1 VIRSVVTIPMARAK
15 ALLVGRDELEESRQ
29 TGDVALGTAVEES

>member
-1 VIRSVVTIPMARAK
+1 VIRSVVTIQTTHAK
-15 ALLVGRDELEESRQ
+15 ALLVGRDQVEESRQ